1 MDEGDDE
8 MTGAVF
14 AGIAGIYASVI
25 GKISENGLLEVVG
38 LVLAM
43 VAFLVLDFREQV
55 LVGRIEELEEKGR
68 KEEGE

>member
-1 MDEGDDE
+1 

-14 AGIAGIYASVI
+14 AGVTGIYASI
-25 GKISENGLLEVVG
+25 FGKITENGLLEVVG

-43 VAFLVLDFREQV
+43 AAFLVLDFRERV